1 MGFDGRW
8 WALMGVDGL
17 WWVALF
23 LVRETQQ
30 WGSSLRAGE
39 FSWKFLLLICFL
51 KRIFSIYFL
60 FVFFV
65 SRWIFPGIFSF
76 YSWFTFF
83 LSRQGGIRFN
93 TVNMTPPILGIFSGT
108 SLTSIID
115 WYSPKGVYRQIP
127 SPGTVLVNIAPKA
140 GWIENSHR
148 GKLPHSKSVWHF
160 SYNLCRK
167 IIAIS

>member
-1 MGFDGRW
+1 MRLKWDFDGLW
-8 WALMGVDGL
+8 WALMGCIVSGERNTAVRQFSASR
-17 WWVALF
+17 WIF
-23 LVRETQQ
+23 LKIC
-30 WGSSLRAGE
+30 SSH
-39 FSWKFLLLICFL
+39 FFL
-51 KRIFSIYFL
+51 KRNFSFYFL
-60 FVFFV
+60 FGFFV

-93 TVNMTPPILGIFSGT
+93 TVNMTPPILGIISGT

-148 GKLPHSKSVWHF
+148 GKLPHSKSVWNF